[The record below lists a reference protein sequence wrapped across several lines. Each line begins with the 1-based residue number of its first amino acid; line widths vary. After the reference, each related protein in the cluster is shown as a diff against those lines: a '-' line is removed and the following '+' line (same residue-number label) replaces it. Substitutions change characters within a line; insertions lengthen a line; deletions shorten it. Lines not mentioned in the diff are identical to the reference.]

1 MIMMKLLK
9 PSVKSFYSL
18 LLDDGRLKEDITV
31 FVHWCGMMKLLKPS
45 VKSFYSLL
53 LDDGRLKEDTTVF
66 VHWC

>member
-9 PSVKSFYSL
+9 L
-18 LLDDGRLKEDITV
+18 
-31 FVHWCGMMKLLKPS
+31 S

-66 VHWC
+66 VHLCCMIMMKLLKPSVKSFYSLLLDDGRQ